1 MEGNMAWPNGSIP
14 VNTHGGNLSEAYI
27 VGMSHVAEA
36 VEQIRGTAIN
46 QVEDAEIALVTGA
59 PCAAPVGAFLLRR

>member
-1 MEGNMAWPNGSIP
+1 

-27 VGMSHVAEA
+27 VGLSHVAEA

-46 QVEDAEIALVTGA
+46 QVTDAHIALVTGA
-59 PCAAPVGAFLLRR
+59 PSAAPVGAVLLRS